1 MFDQHGWGKPKKV
14 HKMYMLCTF
23 YKPLVYIINDRY
35 TCQPDRKIT
44 DTCKEEI
51 EREEATE

>member
-1 MFDQHGWGKPKKV
+1 
-14 HKMYMLCTF
+14 MYMLCTF